1 MITNLNDFRKKM
13 RTGQSARL
21 AALAKMRAG
30 SAACGTDCPP
40 GTGPF
45 TMQDLARAQGRRV
58 PGASGEC
65 TEMIL
70 PLTGT
75 VPGGGVETELDIVVA
90 SSPIGLC
97 INSIVA
103 FQEPGTAGGAAFW
116 SNLTVR
122 NSPQWIIGEEYDEM
136 LFAPDAECSCCLP
149 GDCIEVGAQVS
160 VHVRLSAPTDDG
172 QFVALYLIGT
182 SLS

>member
-1 MITNLNDFRKKM
+1 MITNINSYRKKM

-40 GTGPF
+40 GAGPF
-45 TMQDLARAQGRRV
+45 TMQDLARFQGRRV

-70 PLTGT
+70 PLSGT
-75 VPGGGVETELDIVVA
+75 IAEDGLETDLTVV
-90 SSPIGLC
+90 SSPVGLC

-103 FQEPGTAGGAAFW
+103 FTDPDAAGGPAYW

-149 GDCIEVGAQVS
+149 GDCIEVGASVS
-160 VHVRLSAPTDDG
+160 VHVRISAAAPAAG